1 MPETSHPA
9 ISRLQRPLRILIVL
23 VLSASV
29 LWAAIGTI
37 HWPIVGDAP
46 LLHYVAFLIDH
57 GKAPYRQI
65 IEMDAPGTY
74 ALEWT
79 AIHVLGPGPLAWRF
93 ADFLLIAACWLSMV
107 SITWDED
114 WLAGFFGGAMFALIH
129 FRDGPTHTGQRDLM
143 MTAMLLPACAA
154 LFYAFRNKSTKL
166 PTDPG
171 APGPDSRTRV
181 STASPF
187 LLTLFGLSLGMATIV
202 KPSGLFFAAVFA
214 ILLWVHLR
222 KLAQPKLPAFTAAI
236 LGFLIPL
243 AITAAYL
250 QHEHALTAFFITMHG
265 LAAYHA
271 SLGRPSMLALII
283 GSFPSVL
290 LAVAIPALPVF
301 FAQKPW
307 KTWQGQFVLAGVLLG
322 CASYILQG
330 KGFPYHRYP
339 TEAFLLLLIGTLTF
353 PLLQRP
359 AWVRSFALLT
369 ILGALFLAPVSASIA
384 NHFDWR
390 NQEFN
395 RSLASNLTALG
406 PNLQNQIQCF
416 DNTAG
421 CINTLYNLQIVQA
434 TGYLYDCYAFQ
445 SKPSPYQ
452 DRYRHDFL
460 ATVQQAAP
468 RILVVTDQDCFTMNR
483 SFTRLD
489 RWPQFLT
496 FVAQNYTLTTQYTPH
511 HTVGWWRHPSPP
523 FSYRIYLRKTK

>member
-1 MPETSHPA
+1 MPEPTHSRPA
-9 ISRLQRPLRILIVL
+9 SLAVPSTFRGVRTLRALLVL

-79 AIHVLGPGPLAWRF
+79 AIHLLGPGPLAWRF

-107 SITWDED
+107 SITWEED

-171 APGPDSRTRV
+171 ATP
-181 STASPF
+181 SPWF
-187 LLTLFGLSLGMATIV
+187 LALFGLFLGMATIV
-202 KPSGLFFAAVFA
+202 KPSGIFFAAVFA
-214 ILLWVHLR
+214 ILLWLHLH

-243 AITAAYL
+243 AVTAAYL
-250 QHEHALTAFFITMHG
+250 QHEHALGPFFITMHG

-271 SLGRPSMLALII
+271 SLGRPPMLALLI

-290 LAVAIPALPVF
+290 LAVAIPALPIF
-301 FAQKPW
+301 FAKKPW
-307 KTWQGQFVLAGVLLG
+307 QTWQGQFLLAGILLG

-339 TEAFLLLLIGTLTF
+339 TEAFMLLLIGTLIF
-353 PLLQRP
+353 PLLQRT
-359 AWVRSFALLT
+359 AWVRNFALLT

-384 NHFDWR
+384 RHFDWHD
-390 NQEFN
+390 QEFN

-434 TGYLYDCYAFQ
+434 TGYLYDCYSFQ
-445 SKPSPYQ
+445 PKPSPYQ
-452 DRYRHDFL
+452 DRYRQDFL
-460 ATVQQAAP
+460 STVQQAAP

-483 SFTRLD
+483 GFTRLD

-496 FVAQNYTLTTQYTPH
+496 FVAQNYTLTTQYTPP
-511 HTVGWWRHPSPP
+511 HTIGWWRHPSPP
-523 FSYRIYLRKTK
+523 FSYRIYLRKQP

>member
-353 PLLQRP
+353 PLLQHP
-359 AWVRSFALLT
+359 AWVRNFALLT

-452 DRYRHDFL
+452 DRYRQDFL
-460 ATVQQAAP
+460 STVQQAAP

-483 SFTRLD
+483 GFTRLD

-496 FVAQNYTLTTQYTPH
+496 FVAQNYTLTTQYTPP
-511 HTVGWWRHPSPP
+511 HTIGWWRHPSPP
-523 FSYRIYLRKTK
+523 FSYRIYLRKQP

>member
-339 TEAFLLLLIGTLTF
+339 TEAFLLLLIGTLIF
-353 PLLQRP
+353 PLPQRTT
-359 AWVRSFALLT
+359 WTRNFALLT
-369 ILGALFLAPVSASIA
+369 IIGALFLAPVSASIA